1 VRAAPAARAPARPSL
16 LLPPVLPAPWLLR
29 VARLRLKAAERPRAL
44 QLPPQPKRAQRLF
57 LSTASRCFLFG
68 QVSALSRALARA
80 SCSPAV
86 GAAPAPSA
94 EAQAAGAA
102 SRGSWRAQ
110 PHAQSTCRSSALHR
124 CDPYCDSAQP
134 SVAPRDAVC
143 LTRAPAPAGLPPEA
157 SGGGARLRYSARADL
172 DPCWHTAAPTLPD
185 TPAGGRSCRRCGNRA
200 RAREQPTK
208 AETREKCPA
217 TKRKR
222 SKNDVWR
229 LLPLFVPV
237 SAPCFALRAVA

>member
-1 VRAAPAARAPARPSL
+1 VPCSYLRTPSAPSGFFSPQL
-16 LLPPVLPAPWLLR
+16 L
-29 VARLRLKAAERPRAL
+29 
-44 QLPPQPKRAQRLF
+44 
-57 LSTASRCFLFG
+57 RCFLFG

-124 CDPYCDSAQP
+124 CDPYCSSAQP
-134 SVAPRDAVC
+134 SVAPRNAVC
-143 LTRAPAPAGLPPEA
+143 LTRAPAPAGPPPEA
-157 SGGGARLRYSARADL
+157 SWRWREAAVLGPRRPGPLLAHGSTHATRHTGRWAELPALREPSR
-172 DPCWHTAAPTLPD
+172 
-185 TPAGGRSCRRCGNRA
+185 

-208 AETREKCPA
+208 AETRGE
-217 TKRKR
+217 
-222 SKNDVWR
+222 
-229 LLPLFVPV
+229 VP
-237 SAPCFALRAVA
+237 RNKKKKIKE